1 MPFLAPESKD
11 YEKNLKILG
20 PSLSETIFRP
30 FAEKRQPRTSLL
42 VKGARAQ
49 GDRRVA
55 AGAEA
60 CKQREEAIVAS
71 YQDPSVI
78 ADKFDGLLREPFQT
92 L

>member
-1 MPFLAPESKD
+1 MPVLDPRSAE
-11 YEKNLKILG
+11 YEKNLKTLG
-20 PSLSETIFRP
+20 PALAETIFRP

-55 AGAEA
+55 AGVEA
-60 CKQREEAIVAS
+60 CKERDSAIIAR
-71 YQDPSVI
+71 YKDPSDF
-78 ADKFDGLLREPFQT
+78 ANKFDRLLVEPFQT